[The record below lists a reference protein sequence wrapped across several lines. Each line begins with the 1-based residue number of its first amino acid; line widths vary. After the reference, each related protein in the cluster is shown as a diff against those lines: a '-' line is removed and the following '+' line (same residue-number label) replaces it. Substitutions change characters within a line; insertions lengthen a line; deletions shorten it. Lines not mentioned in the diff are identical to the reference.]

1 MSPAE
6 LKTWREAVGL
16 SSTNLADL
24 IGVETR
30 AVNRWEAGTN
40 TMPPGVSEGL
50 QALRKSI
57 GATMDTLRHQLLA
70 ERPAVLY
77 RFREPIDMKHHA
89 RALWDAGLS
98 VQGHAAVLWA
108 VHLETGA
115 PIEWHP

>member
-1 MSPAE
+1 MTPAE
-6 LKTWREAVGL
+6 LKTWRESAGL
-16 SSTNLADL
+16 SASNLADL

-40 TMPPGVSEGL
+40 PMPDTLAQGLEALQERIADAMEGL
-50 QALRKSI
+50 HNR
-57 GATMDTLRHQLLA
+57 LLA

-77 RFREPIDMKHHA
+77 RYREPDDLKTHN

-98 VQGHAAVLWA
+98 VQGHAAVLWS

-115 PIEWHP
+115 RIEYR

>member
-1 MSPAE
+1 MTPAE
-6 LKTWREAVGL
+6 IKTWRECAGI
-16 SSTNLADL
+16 SSTQLAEIL
-24 IGVETR
+24 KVETR
-30 AVNRWEAGTN
+30 SLNRWEAGTN
-40 TMPPGVSEGL
+40 PIPGPVLEAIQAIRRHVDAAAQGL
-50 QALRKSI
+50 QAK
-57 GATMDTLRHQLLA
+57 LLA